1 MRVPKAIEIN
11 HPYCVIGIA
20 IPGTDRLRHCITA
33 SPVKI
38 ASAIQ
43 INAKVMR

>member
-1 MRVPKAIEIN
+1 MHVPKAIEVKR
-11 HPYCVIGIA
+11 PYCVTGIA
-20 IPGTDRLRHCITA
+20 IPGTDRLRHRITA

-43 INAKVMR
+43 INVKVMR

>member
-1 MRVPKAIEIN
+1 MRVPKTIEIN
-11 HPYCVIGIA
+11 RPYCVIGIA
-20 IPGTDRLRHCITA
+20 IPDADRLRHCITA

-43 INAKVMR
+43 IDAKVMR